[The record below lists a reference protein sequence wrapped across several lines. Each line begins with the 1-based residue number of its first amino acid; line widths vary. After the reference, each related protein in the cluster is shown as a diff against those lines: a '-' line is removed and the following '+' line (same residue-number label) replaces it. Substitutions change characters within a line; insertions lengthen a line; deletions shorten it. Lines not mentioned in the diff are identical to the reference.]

1 MKIIATVIKG
11 KCLGGYYKVGDR
23 FEIEGDLMP
32 GGICAGALLTMVPMI
47 IGLQNGAK
55 YRWEK
60 DKDKAIIHCADEPG
74 ITIEIRRVEE

>member
-11 KCLGGYYKVGDR
+11 KCLGGHHKVGDR
-23 FEIEGDLMP
+23 FEIKGDLMP
-32 GGICAGALLTMVPMI
+32 GNICAGALLTMVPMV

-60 DKDKAIIHCADEPG
+60 DKDRAIIHCADEPG
-74 ITIEIRRVEE
+74 ITIEIKRAKK

>member
-11 KCLGGYYKVGDR
+11 KCQGGYHKIGDQFKV
-23 FEIEGDLMP
+23 EGDLIP
-32 GGICAGALLTMVPMI
+32 GGICSGALLTMIPAI

-60 DKDKAIIHCADEPG
+60 DKDKTIVHCADEPG
-74 ITIEIRRVEE
+74 ISIELERVEE

>member
-11 KCLGGYYKVGDR
+11 KCQGGYYKVGDH
-23 FEIEGDLMP
+23 FEIDGDLVP
-32 GGICAGALLTMVPMI
+32 AGICSGALLTILPII

-60 DKDKAIIHCADEPG
+60 DKDRAVIHCADEPG
-74 ITIEIRRVEE
+74 LTIEIKRV